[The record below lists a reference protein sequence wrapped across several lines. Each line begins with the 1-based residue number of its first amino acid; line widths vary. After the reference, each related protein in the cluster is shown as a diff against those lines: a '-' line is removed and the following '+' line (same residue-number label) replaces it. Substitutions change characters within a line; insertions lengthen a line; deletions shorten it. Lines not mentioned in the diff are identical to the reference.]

1 MDTYKTIFEIIIL
14 PLLGILTSYLVAY
27 IKAKRDSY
35 VATMENETY
44 AKYINMLV
52 DTVTACVVATNQT
65 YVETLKKQGK
75 FDLEAQKIAFEKT
88 KDAVLDLLNIE
99 AKEYLLAVVDDL
111 DAYINNQIEVAVN
124 LNK

>member
-35 VATMENETY
+35 IVTIENETY

-88 KDAVLDLLNIE
+88 KDAVLDLLNVE